1 MIDINMILTDFDVGQ
16 VTIVVNPSY
25 NGRQTKAVGFEDIL
39 NSLSDLLV
47 ICNNDH

>member
-1 MIDINMILTDFDVGQ
+1 MILTDFNVGQ
-16 VTIVVNPSY
+16 VTISMNPSY
-25 NGRQTKAVGFEDIL
+25 NGSQTEAVGFADIL